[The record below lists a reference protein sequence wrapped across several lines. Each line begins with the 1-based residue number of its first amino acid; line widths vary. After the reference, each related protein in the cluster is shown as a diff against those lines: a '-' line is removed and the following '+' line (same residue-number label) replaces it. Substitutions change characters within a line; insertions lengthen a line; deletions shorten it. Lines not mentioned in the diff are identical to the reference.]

1 MSTPTPT
8 PPSAPNAQAPV
19 PRRRFYRRR
28 RFWAWSGVGVLG
40 LVLVGLLAVYWLL
53 QTVAGRDVLLAQVIA
68 RLPAGASFTW
78 DKAEGPVA
86 GPLTLHNVDFR
97 YNDIHFHADRAH
109 LEPDLRPLLG
119 RKLLL
124 DRLELDNAT
133 LNLAKSEAPFELP
146 SWPDSLPQIE
156 MPLAIQADVIQVNGL
171 RVTTG
176 GEPTID
182 IARIGGG
189 LEIANGEFKAN
200 QLLVDSDM
208 GNVRINGHYIPSDD
222 YDTDL
227 SATAILPAPRGRTP
241 ASVGLVAR
249 GNLGH
254 MEVAVAGRAPEPLR
268 AMLVFDGRT
277 DPTWKASA
285 RTDALDVRLL
295 TPALSASTLEP
306 LTLDF
311 TASGKGGSADLQGT
325 AQLGEQKIELAPSKV
340 QLEDQVLKVSP
351 LVVKAFGGQVRLK
364 GSADFRE
371 QGNQK
376 LNFSVVAND
385 LTYTPPADPNTA
397 GGVAVPVT
405 LREARMGLA
414 GTLQAWAAIGTADIE
429 RDGQKAALQFDVRGN
444 ENAARIEQ
452 LQARTPG
459 GTLEVEGNVAWA
471 PQLQWDAKATLDAFD
486 PGYFMPGW
494 DGRLSGHLASTG
506 RQLPVPANAPPGTAG
521 VIEATVDLPSL
532 KGRLRQRAVDAQGK
546 FAVQGE
552 QGEGQLK
559 LAVGA
564 SRVTASGKVGDR
576 LDIDARFEPL
586 QLSDLLPGADG
597 GLQGTVQ
604 IKGRRDAPDITADL
618 VGSNLRWGDYAAEAI
633 SLKGR
638 LPWSGDNGTLALQG
652 RNVNAGMLLESL
664 NVDAQGSVSNLR
676 LTAHGRNDMGAVD
689 LQGSVRQQ
697 GQQWRGKLE
706 SLRLAPQKGDPWVL
720 RSASDFAINGSNYS
734 LTETCLAPA
743 TGGAL
748 CVHANWP
755 REGLVVRGDALPLTL
770 VQPWLPPTSG
780 RRIFLRGEV
789 TMDAQIRPR
798 GNAWEGNV
806 EVRSAEGGVRLGD
819 NARGELLKYDQFSIK
834 LDMTPARID
843 GFLGMG
849 FQGNGFVNAKVQ
861 TGWDASAPLNGELY
875 LNMARLYWLELFS
888 PDIVRP
894 TGLIEG
900 HVSLRGTRSQPLLGG
915 EATLSDFKGEF
926 PALGLTFEQGKGNFT
941 AQPDGSAKITAQ
953 ANSGKGTLYVDG
965 GLSWFG
971 DAQPL
976 QLHIHGDNVLLSNT
990 SELRVVANPNLDF
1003 TLAGTTMQLKGEVLV
1018 PEADIDLERLDRG
1031 TSVSSDVVVLDPVD
1045 PEETASSPLDM
1056 DLTVS
1061 LGDNVKM
1068 AGFGL
1073 KGALTGKM
1081 QVWAKP
1087 GREMTAN
1094 GGLEVS
1100 GRYKAYGQDLTIT
1113 RGQLTWNYNPVSDP
1127 RINLRAERRIADVTA
1142 GIDVTGR
1149 AMQPR
1154 AQVWSDPS
1162 MSQSEA
1168 LGYLVLGRS
1177 LTGATSDQTQQ
1188 VNAASAALSAGSGL
1202 LASQL
1207 GAKLGLD
1214 DAGVSQSRA
1223 LGGSVL
1229 GVGKFISPKLYV
1241 GYGVS
1246 LVGSGSVL
1254 TLKYLLSR
1262 GFDIEVES
1270 STVENRGSLNWR
1282 REK

>member
-1 MSTPTPT
+1 VSTPTPT
-8 PPSAPNAQAPV
+8 APSAPNAQAPV

-133 LNLAKSEAPFELP
+133 LNLAKSEEPFELP

-156 MPLAIQADVIQVNGL
+156 MPLAIQADFIQVDGL

-200 QLLVDSDM
+200 QLMVDSDM

-227 SATAILPAPRGRTP
+227 SATAVLPAPRGRTP

-325 AQLGEQKIELAPSKV
+325 AQLGEQKIELAPSRV
-340 QLEDQVLKVSP
+340 QLEDQVLNVSP
-351 LVVKAFGGQVRLK
+351 LVVKVFGGQVRLK
-364 GSADFRE
+364 GSADLRE
-371 QGNQK
+371 QDNQK
-376 LNFSVVAND
+376 LNFSIVAND
-385 LTYTPPADPNTA
+385 LTYTPAADPNTA
-397 GGVAVPVT
+397 GSVAVPVT

-414 GTLQAWAAIGTADIE
+414 GTLQAWAAIGTADIARE
-429 RDGQKAALQFDVRGN
+429 GQKAALQFDVRGN

-459 GTLEVEGNVAWA
+459 GTLDVEGNVAWA

-618 VGSNLRWGDYAAEAI
+618 VGRNLRWDDYAAEAI

-638 LPWSGDNGTLALQG
+638 LPWSGDTGTLALQG

-676 LTAHGRNDMGAVD
+676 LTAQGRNEMGAVD

-697 GQQWRGKLE
+697 GQQWRGTLE

-755 REGLVVRGDALPLTL
+755 RDGLVVRGDALPLTL

-819 NARGELLKYDQFSIK
+819 NARGELLKYDQFSIR

-976 QLHIHGDNVLLSNT
+976 QLHIHGEDVLLSNT

-1003 TLAGTTMQLKGEVLV
+1003 TLAGTAMQLKGEVLV

-1127 RINLRAERRIADVTA
+1127 RINLRAERRIGDVTA